1 VPRRV
6 GKCRCGVAYA
16 DTSASDEPIDEPKA
30 APAPQQSSAHL
41 LLFLA
46 ILALIGAAIIA
57 LFLQRG
63 AASAPPRE
71 APTDS
76 ASAPA
81 AALSTSQPIAVDDP
95 APIEPPP
102 APTVVPPPTSPPD
115 ALEDVVS
122 RILPTVASITA
133 GQSRGTGFFIRP
145 DQVLTNAHVV
155 QGQTSATLQV
165 GTAMYGARVMTV
177 SPGSDLALL
186 QVFNADPEQPVLSMG
201 SVSHARVGQEVIAVG
216 SALGVLSNTVTRG
229 IVSAIRQ
236 VGNITLIQTD
246 AAINPGNS
254 GGPLVDR
261 SGLVIGVNS
270 LAVAAQ
276 AGQGLAFAVA
286 IDHATDLLD
295 GRVSDS
301 ALQTPLSALT
311 KAMGGPSDSD
321 QTRTR
326 GEQSYARV
334 MEWAD
339 RSSAQLDAYWD
350 RYAGSCVSS
359 SSRTGDRPWF
369 AVFES
374 NGIRINPISS
384 LNCDSWLDTLQSNAA
399 PIRVEVER
407 AGEAARQSGVYP
419 GVLRAVR
426 RRHRMNWS
434 GWDR

>member
-1 VPRRV
+1 MEQPVSANLSWGCPSCGRRVPRRV
-6 GKCRCGVAYA
+6 GKCRCGVEYT
-16 DTSASDEPIDEPKA
+16 DTSASDGAIDEPMA
-30 APAPQQSSAHL
+30 APAPQRSSARPA
-41 LLFLA
+41 LFFG

-57 LFLQRG
+57 MFLWRS
-63 AASAPPRE
+63 AAPAPPRE
-71 APTDS
+71 TPTTP

-81 AALSTSQPIAVDDP
+81 AATPASEPIAVDEP
-95 APIEPPP
+95 TPTEPPP
-102 APTVVPPPTSPPD
+102 AATVPPAATPPD
-115 ALEDVVS
+115 SLEDVVS
-122 RILPTVASITA
+122 RILPAVASITA

-145 DQVLTNAHVV
+145 DQVLTNAHVI
-155 QGQTSATLQV
+155 QGQTTATLQV
-165 GTAMYGARVMTV
+165 GAAMYGARVITV
-177 SPGSDLALL
+177 SAGSDLALL
-186 QVFNADPEQPVLSMG
+186 QVFNANPDQPVLSMG

-301 ALQTPLSALT
+301 
-311 KAMGGPSDSD
+311 D
-321 QTRTR
+321 QTRAR

-339 RSSAQLDAYWD
+339 RSSAQLDAYWEK
-350 RYAGSCVSS
+350 YAGSCVSS
-359 SSRTGDRPWF
+359 ASRTGDRPWF

-374 NGIRINPISS
+374 HGIRINPMSS
-384 LNCDSWLDTLQSNAA
+384 LNCESWLDTLESNAT
-399 PIRVEVER
+399 PIRMEVEK
-407 AGEAARQSGVYP
+407 AGEMARQSGVYP
-419 GVLRAVR
+419 GVLRDLR
-426 RRHRMNWS
+426 RRHRMNWT

>member
-6 GKCRCGVAYA
+6 GKCRCGVEYT
-16 DTSASDEPIDEPKA
+16 DTSASDEAIDEA
-30 APAPQQSSAHL
+30 VSAPALQQSSARPV
-41 LLFLA
+41 LFFG

-57 LFLQRG
+57 MFLLRG
-63 AASAPPRE
+63 AAPGPPRD
-71 APTDS
+71 ASPAS
-76 ASAPA
+76 PSAPA
-81 AALSTSQPIAVDDP
+81 AATSASEPIAVDDP
-95 APIEPPP
+95 ASVEPP
-102 APTVVPPPTSPPD
+102 AATVVPPAAPPPD
-115 ALEDVVS
+115 SLEDVVS
-122 RILPTVASITA
+122 RILPAVASITA

-145 DQVLTNAHVV
+145 DQVLTNAHVI
-155 QGQTSATLQV
+155 QGQTTATLQV
-165 GTAMYGARVMTV
+165 GTAMYSARVITV

-236 VGNITLIQTD
+236 VGNIALIQTD

-295 GRVSDS
+295 GRVSSS
-301 ALQTPLSALT
+301 ALQTPLAALN
-311 KAMGGPSDSD
+311 KAMGGPNDSD
-321 QTRTR
+321 QTRTK

-339 RSSAQLDAYWD
+339 RSSVQLDAYWEK
-350 RYAGSCVSS
+350 YAGSCVSS
-359 SSRTGDRPWF
+359 ASRAGDRPWF

-374 NGIRINPISS
+374 NGIRINPMSS
-384 LNCDSWLDTLQSNAA
+384 LNCESWLDTLESNAT
-399 PIRVEVER
+399 PIRVEVEK

-419 GVLRAVR
+419 GVLRDLR
-426 RRHRMNWS
+426 RRHRMNWT

>member
-6 GKCRCGVAYA
+6 GTCRCGVEYT
-16 DTSASDEPIDEPKA
+16 DTSASDEAIDEPVS
-30 APAPQQSSAHL
+30 APALLRSSARPV
-41 LLFLA
+41 LFFG

-57 LFLQRG
+57 MFLLRG
-63 AASAPPRE
+63 AAPAPPRD
-71 APTDS
+71 ASPAS
-76 ASAPA
+76 PSAPA
-81 AALSTSQPIAVDDP
+81 AAMSAPEPIAVDDP
-95 APIEPPP
+95 APVEPP
-102 APTVVPPPTSPPD
+102 AATVVPPAAPPPD
-115 ALEDVVS
+115 SLEDVVS
-122 RILPTVASITA
+122 RILPAVASITA

-145 DQVLTNAHVV
+145 NQVLTNAHVI
-155 QGQTSATLQV
+155 QGQTTATLHV
-165 GTAMYGARVMTV
+165 GTAMYGARVITV

-201 SVSHARVGQEVIAVG
+201 SVSHVRVGQEVIAVG

-236 VGNITLIQTD
+236 VGNIMLIQTD

-295 GRVSDS
+295 GRVSNG
-301 ALQTPLSALT
+301 ALQTPLAALN
-311 KAMGGPSDSD
+311 KAMGEPNESD
-321 QTRTR
+321 QTRTK

-339 RSSAQLDAYWD
+339 RSSAQLDAYWEK
-350 RYAGSCVSS
+350 YAGPCVSS
-359 SSRTGDRPWF
+359 ASRAGDRPWF

-374 NGIRINPISS
+374 NGVRINPMSS
-384 LNCDSWLDTLQSNAA
+384 LNCESWLDTLESNAT
-399 PIRVEVER
+399 PIRVEVEK

-419 GVLRAVR
+419 GVLRDLR